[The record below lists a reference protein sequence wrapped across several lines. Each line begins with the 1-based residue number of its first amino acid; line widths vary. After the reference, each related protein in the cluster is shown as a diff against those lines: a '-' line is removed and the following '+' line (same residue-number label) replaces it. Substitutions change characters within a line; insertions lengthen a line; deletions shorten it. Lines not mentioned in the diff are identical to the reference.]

1 MQDLLTEEDREW
13 LHGMGLNLSTWRE
26 LTCAKLKGVSSA
38 ELMSIARD
46 GCVYRDGAWVNAGNI
61 AEEVAKSITWNAQI
75 FEAWNY
81 GFASKI
87 HAICATMTSF
97 DADILL
103 IATGFK
109 NQDLNE
115 LSRSSTDAVAEAY
128 RELYDEGENEED
140 EDEDDENDH
149 YYESGG
155 GGGGG
160 GHDEEELVDTVVD
173 EPDVNEVS

>member
-1 MQDLLTEEDREW
+1 MAPWNGSQPEY
-13 LHGMGLNLSTWRE
+13 M
-26 LTCAKLKGVSSA
+26 
-38 ELMSIARD
+38 ARVD
-46 GCVYRDGAWVNAGNI
+46 VRKTQRRFICRTDEHCPRRLRLPGRCLWVNAGNI